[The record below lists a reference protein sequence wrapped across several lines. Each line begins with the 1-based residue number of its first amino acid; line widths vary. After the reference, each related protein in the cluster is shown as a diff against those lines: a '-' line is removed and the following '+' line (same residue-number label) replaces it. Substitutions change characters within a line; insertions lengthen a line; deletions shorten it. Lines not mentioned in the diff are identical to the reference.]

1 MSCDCN
7 NDRIEMLIKQGEQR
21 SYVFNITDKEKN
33 PVDLS
38 NSSIEVQIKT
48 YPLYKVKSLYD
59 IILDT
64 NSSEYGYIN
73 DPTNGQF
80 TLTITEEIS
89 GNLSPKEYYII
100 ITMVTGENR
109 VIISGEG
116 QLSGVLVVC
125 RQ

>member
-21 SYVFNITDKEKN
+21 SYVFNITDKDKN

-38 NSSIEVQIKT
+38 SSSIEVQIKT

>member
-21 SYVFNITDKEKN
+21 SYVFNITDKDKN

>member
-21 SYVFNITDKEKN
+21 SYVFNITDKDKN

-64 NSSEYGYIN
+64 NSSEHGYIN

>member
-21 SYVFNITDKEKN
+21 SYVFNITDKDKN

-38 NSSIEVQIKT
+38 SSSIEVQIKT

-73 DPTNGQF
+73 NPTNGQF
-80 TLTITEEIS
+80 TLTITEDIS
-89 GNLSPKEYYII
+89 GNLPPKEYYII

-116 QLSGVLVVC
+116 QQSGRFIVNK
-125 RQ
+125 Q

>member
-21 SYVFNITDKEKN
+21 SYVFNITDKDKN

-109 VIISGEG
+109 IIISGEG

>member
-21 SYVFNITDKEKN
+21 SYVFNITDKDKN

-38 NSSIEVQIKT
+38 SSSIEVQIKT

-109 VIISGEG
+109 IIISGEG